1 MANREDGAHLSN
13 ISCEGRL
20 YTEEGKWQ
28 YQKFNEKPDRSR
40 KKTCHAMSGSIEH
53 KEEEIMRTIKKLSV
67 IAVFFLSATL
77 FSAAAGAEK
86 RIGILTFSEEVRYN
100 DTQKGIMDQLNKD
113 GFGEPGVKFTIENAR
128 GSKAKAAELVQKFA
142 AAKMDLIIT
151 IGTTAT
157 IAVTREI
164 KDVPVVFG
172 MVYDPVEA
180 GIAKDWKSSGNN
192 TTGVSPKVAMSKL
205 VSSLKELA
213 PVKKLAVLYTPGEKN
228 TEIQLKELQRIQTS
242 LQIKV
247 IPVILANK
255 EEVARILSSVVHTV
269 DAFYLTG
276 SSIVGT
282 TVPIIVDIANK
293 AKVVTISHLDDLVE
307 KGALLGICANSNL
320 VGHLAGKKAVQ
331 ILKGAKPSS
340 IPIEIEKK
348 LDFILNMK
356 TAKAGQFQIP
366 LSFMKKVTRTI
377 E

>member
-1 MANREDGAHLSN
+1 MTDDDVKIEGIQKGAKM
-13 ISCEGRL
+13 
-20 YTEEGKWQ
+20 GK
-28 YQKFNEKPDRSR
+28 
-40 KKTCHAMSGSIEH
+40 
-53 KEEEIMRTIKKLSV
+53 IKIFIV
-67 IAVFFLSATL
+67 IAVVFSMIVL
-77 FSAAAGAEK
+77 FSAAASAEK

-100 DTQKGIMDQLNKD
+100 DTQRGIMDQLNKD
-113 GFGEPGVKFTIENAR
+113 GFGEPAVKFTIENAR

-157 IAVTREI
+157 IAVTGEI
-164 KDVPVVFG
+164 KNVPVVFG
-172 MVYDPVEA
+172 MVYDHIEA

-205 VSSLKELA
+205 VTSLKELA

-228 TEIQLKELQRIQTS
+228 TEIQLKELQK
-242 LQIKV
+242 LQASQQIRV
-247 IPVILANK
+247 IPIIMAKK
-255 EEVARILSSVVHTV
+255 EEVARTLSSVVHTV

-276 SSIVGT
+276 SGVVGT
-282 TVPIIVDIANK
+282 TVPIIVAIANQ
-293 AKVVTISHLDDLVE
+293 AHVVTITHLDDLVE

-348 LDFILNMK
+348 LDFVLNMK

-366 LSFMKKVTRTI
+366 LSCMKKVTKTI

>member
-1 MANREDGAHLSN
+1 MTDDDVKIEGIQKGAKM
-13 ISCEGRL
+13 
-20 YTEEGKWQ
+20 GK
-28 YQKFNEKPDRSR
+28 
-40 KKTCHAMSGSIEH
+40 
-53 KEEEIMRTIKKLSV
+53 IKIFIV
-67 IAVFFLSATL
+67 IAVVFSMIVL
-77 FSAAAGAEK
+77 FSAAASAEK

-100 DTQKGIMDQLNKD
+100 DTQRGIMDQLNKD
-113 GFGEPGVKFTIENAR
+113 GFGEPAVKFTIENAK
-128 GSKAKAAELVQKFA
+128 GSKAKAAELVQKFV

-157 IAVTREI
+157 IAITREI

-172 MVYDPVEA
+172 MVYDPIEA
-180 GIAKDWKSSGNN
+180 GVAKDWKSSGNN

-205 VSSLKELA
+205 VTSLKELA

-228 TEIQLKELQRIQTS
+228 TEIQLKELQK
-242 LQIKV
+242 LQASQQIRV
-247 IPVILANK
+247 IPIIMAKK
-255 EEVARILSSVVHTV
+255 EEVARTLSSVVHTV

-276 SSIVGT
+276 SGVVGT
-282 TVPIIVDIANK
+282 TVPIIVAIANQ
-293 AKVVTISHLDDLVE
+293 AHVVTITHLDDLVE

-356 TAKAGQFQIP
+356 TAKAGQFQVP

>member
-1 MANREDGAHLSN
+1 M
-13 ISCEGRL
+13 
-20 YTEEGKWQ
+20 GK
-28 YQKFNEKPDRSR
+28 
-40 KKTCHAMSGSIEH
+40 
-53 KEEEIMRTIKKLSV
+53 IKIFIV
-67 IAVFFLSATL
+67 IAVVFSMIVL
-77 FSAAAGAEK
+77 FSAAASAEK

-100 DTQKGIMDQLNKD
+100 DTQRGIMDQLNKD
-113 GFGEPGVKFTIENAR
+113 GFGEPAVKFTIENAK
-128 GSKAKAAELVQKFA
+128 GSKAKAAELVQKFV

-164 KDVPVVFG
+164 KNVPVVFG
-172 MVYDPVEA
+172 MVYDPIEA

-205 VSSLKELA
+205 VTSLKELA

-228 TEIQLKELQRIQTS
+228 TEIQLKELQELQSS

-247 IPVILANK
+247 IPIIMAKK
-255 EEVARILSSVVHTV
+255 EEVARTLSAVVHTV

-276 SSIVGT
+276 SGVVGT
-282 TVPIIVDIANK
+282 TVPIIVAIANQ
-293 AKVVTISHLDDLVE
+293 AHVVTITHLDDLVE

-356 TAKAGQFQIP
+356 TAKAGQFQVP

>member
-1 MANREDGAHLSN
+1 MMW
-13 ISCEGRL
+13 IV
-20 YTEEGKWQ
+20 K
-28 YQKFNEKPDRSR
+28 KF
-40 KKTCHAMSGSIEH
+40 
-53 KEEEIMRTIKKLSV
+53 SV
-67 IAVFFLSATL
+67 IAMVFLVVTL
-77 FSAAAGAEK
+77 FSVEAGAEK
-86 RIGILTFSEEVRYN
+86 RIGILTFSEEVRYY
-100 DTQKGIMDQLNKD
+100 DTQEGIMDQLKKD
-113 GFGEPGVKFTIENAR
+113 GFGEPAVRFTIENAK
-128 GSKAKAAELVQKFA
+128 GSKAKTAELVQKFA
-142 AAKMDLIIT
+142 AAKMDLIFT

-180 GIAKDWKSSGNN
+180 GVAKDWKSSGNN
-192 TTGVSPKVAMSKL
+192 TTGASPKVPMSRL

-228 TEIQLKELQRIQTS
+228 TEIQLKELQK
-242 LQIKV
+242 LQANSQFKV

-255 EEVARILSSVVHTV
+255 EEVPQTLSSVVHTV
-269 DAFYLTG
+269 DAIYLTG
-276 SSIVGT
+276 SGIVGE

-293 AKVVTISHLDDLVE
+293 AHVVTITHLDDLVE

-320 VGHLAGKKAVQ
+320 VGHLAGRKAVL

-356 TAKAGQFQIP
+356 TVKAGQFRIP
-366 LSFMKKVTRTI
+366 PDFMKLVTRTI

>member
-1 MANREDGAHLSN
+1 M
-13 ISCEGRL
+13 
-20 YTEEGKWQ
+20 GK
-28 YQKFNEKPDRSR
+28 
-40 KKTCHAMSGSIEH
+40 
-53 KEEEIMRTIKKLSV
+53 IKIFIV
-67 IAVFFLSATL
+67 IAVVFSMIVL
-77 FSAAAGAEK
+77 FSAAASAEK

-100 DTQKGIMDQLNKD
+100 DTQRGIMDQLNKD
-113 GFGEPGVKFTIENAR
+113 GFGEPAVKFTIENAK
-128 GSKAKAAELVQKFA
+128 GSKAKAAELVRKFA

-164 KDVPVVFG
+164 KNVPVVFG
-172 MVYDPVEA
+172 MVYDPIEA

-228 TEIQLKELQRIQTS
+228 TEIQLKELQELQSS

-247 IPVILANK
+247 IPIIMAKK
-255 EEVARILSSVVHTV
+255 EEVARTLSAVVHTV

-276 SSIVGT
+276 SGVVGT
-282 TVPIIVDIANK
+282 TVPIIVAIANQ
-293 AKVVTISHLDDLVE
+293 AHVVTITHLDDLVE

-356 TAKAGQFQIP
+356 TAKAGQFQVP

>member
-1 MANREDGAHLSN
+1 MKRVLSLFVVMAVMN
-13 ISCEGRL
+13 IL
-20 YTEEGKWQ
+20 
-28 YQKFNEKPDRSR
+28 
-40 KKTCHAMSGSIEH
+40 I
-53 KEEEIMRTIKKLSV
+53 SV
-67 IAVFFLSATL
+67 EAR
-77 FSAAAGAEK
+77 AEK
-86 RIGILTFSEEVRYN
+86 RIGILIFSEEVRYN
-100 DTQKGIMDQLNKD
+100 EVQQGILDQLKKD
-113 GFGEPGVKFTIENAR
+113 GFGEPAIKFTIENAK

-142 AAKMDLIIT
+142 AAKMDLIFT

-180 GIAKDWKSSGNN
+180 GVAKDWKSSGNN
-192 TTGVSPKVAMSKL
+192 STGVSPKVSMSRI

-228 TEIQLKELQRIQTS
+228 TEIQLKELQGIQTS

-247 IPVILANK
+247 IPIILSNK
-255 EEVARILSSVVHTV
+255 EDVAQTLSSVVNTV

-276 SSIVGT
+276 SGVVGT
-282 TVPIIVDIANK
+282 TVPIIVDFANK
-293 AKVVTISHLDDLVE
+293 AHVVTVTHLDDLVA
-307 KGALLGICANSNL
+307 KGVLLGICANPNR
-320 VGHLAGKKAVQ
+320 VGQLAGKKAVQ

-348 LDFILNMK
+348 LDIILNMK
-356 TAKAGQFQIP
+356 TAKAGKFRISP
-366 LSFMKKVTRTI
+366 KFMNSVTKTI

>member
-1 MANREDGAHLSN
+1 M
-13 ISCEGRL
+13 
-20 YTEEGKWQ
+20 GK
-28 YQKFNEKPDRSR
+28 
-40 KKTCHAMSGSIEH
+40 
-53 KEEEIMRTIKKLSV
+53 IKIFIV
-67 IAVFFLSATL
+67 IAVVFSMIVL
-77 FSAAAGAEK
+77 FSAAASAEK

-100 DTQKGIMDQLNKD
+100 DTQRGIMDQLNKD
-113 GFGEPGVKFTIENAR
+113 GFGEPAVKFTIENAK
-128 GSKAKAAELVQKFA
+128 GSKAKAAELVQKFV

-157 IAVTREI
+157 IAITREI

-172 MVYDPVEA
+172 MVYDPIEA
-180 GIAKDWKSSGNN
+180 GVAKDWKSSGNN

-205 VSSLKELA
+205 VTSLKELA

-228 TEIQLKELQRIQTS
+228 TEIQLKELQK
-242 LQIKV
+242 LQASQQIRV
-247 IPVILANK
+247 IPIIMAKK
-255 EEVARILSSVVHTV
+255 EEVARTLSSVVHTV

-276 SSIVGT
+276 SGVVGT
-282 TVPIIVDIANK
+282 TVPIIVAIANQ
-293 AKVVTISHLDDLVE
+293 AHVVTITHLDDLVE

-356 TAKAGQFQIP
+356 TAKAGQFQVP

>member
-1 MANREDGAHLSN
+1 M
-13 ISCEGRL
+13 
-20 YTEEGKWQ
+20 GK
-28 YQKFNEKPDRSR
+28 
-40 KKTCHAMSGSIEH
+40 
-53 KEEEIMRTIKKLSV
+53 IKIFIV
-67 IAVFFLSATL
+67 IAVVFSMIVL
-77 FSAAAGAEK
+77 FSAAASAEK

-100 DTQKGIMDQLNKD
+100 DTQRGIMDQLNKD
-113 GFGEPGVKFTIENAR
+113 GFGEPAVKFTIENAK
-128 GSKAKAAELVQKFA
+128 GSKAKAAELVQKFV

-157 IAVTREI
+157 IAITREI

-172 MVYDPVEA
+172 MVYDPIEA
-180 GIAKDWKSSGNN
+180 GVAKDWKSSGNN

-228 TEIQLKELQRIQTS
+228 TEIQLKELQELQSS

-247 IPVILANK
+247 IPIIMAKK
-255 EEVARILSSVVHTV
+255 EEVARTLSAVVHTV

-276 SSIVGT
+276 SGVVGT
-282 TVPIIVDIANK
+282 TVPIIVAIANQ
-293 AKVVTISHLDDLVE
+293 AHVVTITHLDDLVE

-356 TAKAGQFQIP
+356 TAKAGQFQVP

>member
-1 MANREDGAHLSN
+1 
-13 ISCEGRL
+13 
-20 YTEEGKWQ
+20 
-28 YQKFNEKPDRSR
+28 
-40 KKTCHAMSGSIEH
+40 
-53 KEEEIMRTIKKLSV
+53 V
-67 IAVFFLSATL
+67 VFLVVTL
-77 FSAAAGAEK
+77 FSVEAGAEK
-86 RIGILTFSEEVRYN
+86 RIGILTFSEEVRYY
-100 DTQKGIMDQLNKD
+100 DTQEGIMDQLKED
-113 GFGEPGVKFTIENAR
+113 GFGEPAVKFTIENAK
-128 GSKAKAAELVQKFA
+128 GSKAKTVELVQKFA
-142 AAKMDLIIT
+142 AANMDLIIT
-151 IGTTAT
+151 LGTTAT
-157 IAVTREI
+157 IAVAREI
-164 KDVPVVFG
+164 QDVPVVFG

-228 TEIQLKELQRIQTS
+228 TEIQLKELQEIQAN

-247 IPVILANK
+247 IPVILADK
-255 EEVARILSSVVHTV
+255 EEVAPTLSSVVHTV

-276 SSIVGT
+276 SGIVGT
-282 TVPIIVDIANK
+282 SVPIIVGIANK
-293 AKVVTISHLDDLVE
+293 AHVVTITHLDDLVK
-307 KGALLGICANSNL
+307 KGALLGICANSNR
-320 VGHLAGKKAVQ
+320 VGHLAGRKAVQ

-340 IPIEIEKK
+340 VPIEIEKK

>member
-1 MANREDGAHLSN
+1 M
-13 ISCEGRL
+13 
-20 YTEEGKWQ
+20 
-28 YQKFNEKPDRSR
+28 
-40 KKTCHAMSGSIEH
+40 KKMKIF
-53 KEEEIMRTIKKLSV
+53 IV
-67 IAVFFLSATL
+67 IAAVFSTVTL

-100 DTQKGIMDQLNKD
+100 DTQKGILDQLNKD
-113 GFGEPGVKFTIENAR
+113 GFGEPAVKFTIENAR

-142 AAKMDLIIT
+142 ASKMDLIIT

-157 IAVTREI
+157 IAITREI

-228 TEIQLKELQRIQTS
+228 TEIQLKELQEIQAS

-255 EEVARILSSVVHTV
+255 EEVAPTLSSVVHTV

-276 SSIVGT
+276 SGIVGT

-293 AKVVTISHLDDLVE
+293 AKVVTVSHLDDLVE

-348 LDFILNMK
+348 LDFVLNMK

-366 LSFMKKVTRTI
+366 VSFMKKVTRTI

>member
-1 MANREDGAHLSN
+1 MTDDDVK
-13 ISCEGRL
+13 IEG
-20 YTEEGKWQ
+20 
-28 YQKFNEKPDRSR
+28 
-40 KKTCHAMSGSIEH
+40 I
-53 KEEEIMRTIKKLSV
+53 
-67 IAVFFLSATL
+67 
-77 FSAAAGAEK
+77 
-86 RIGILTFSEEVRYN
+86 
-100 DTQKGIMDQLNKD
+100 QKG
-113 GFGEPGVKFTIENAR
+113 
-128 GSKAKAAELVQKFA
+128 
-142 AAKMDLIIT
+142 AKMGKIKIF
-151 IGTTAT
+151 IAIRTTAT
-157 IAVTREI
+157 IAITREI

-172 MVYDPVEA
+172 MVYDHIEA

-228 TEIQLKELQRIQTS
+228 TEIQLKELQELQSS

-247 IPVILANK
+247 IPIIMAKK
-255 EEVARILSSVVHTV
+255 EEVARTLSAVVHTV

-276 SSIVGT
+276 SGVVGT
-282 TVPIIVDIANK
+282 TVPIIVAIANQ
-293 AKVVTISHLDDLVE
+293 AHVVTITHLDDLVE

-356 TAKAGQFQIP
+356 TAKAGQFQVP

>member
-1 MANREDGAHLSN
+1 M
-13 ISCEGRL
+13 
-20 YTEEGKWQ
+20 GK
-28 YQKFNEKPDRSR
+28 
-40 KKTCHAMSGSIEH
+40 
-53 KEEEIMRTIKKLSV
+53 IKIFIV
-67 IAVFFLSATL
+67 IAVVFSMIVL
-77 FSAAAGAEK
+77 FSAAASAEK

-100 DTQKGIMDQLNKD
+100 DTQRGIMDQLNKD
-113 GFGEPGVKFTIENAR
+113 GFGEPAVKFTIENAK
-128 GSKAKAAELVQKFA
+128 GSKAKAAELVQKFV

-164 KDVPVVFG
+164 KNVPVVFG
-172 MVYDPVEA
+172 MVYDPIEA

-228 TEIQLKELQRIQTS
+228 TEIQLKELQELQSS

-247 IPVILANK
+247 IPIIMAKK
-255 EEVARILSSVVHTV
+255 EEVARTLSSVVHTV

-276 SSIVGT
+276 SGVVGT
-282 TVPIIVDIANK
+282 TVPIIVAIANQ
-293 AKVVTISHLDDLVE
+293 AHVVTITHLDDLVE

-356 TAKAGQFQIP
+356 TAKAGQFQVP

>member
-1 MANREDGAHLSN
+1 
-13 ISCEGRL
+13 
-20 YTEEGKWQ
+20 
-28 YQKFNEKPDRSR
+28 
-40 KKTCHAMSGSIEH
+40 MSGSIEH
-53 KEEEIMRTIKKLSV
+53 KEVKIMRTIKKLSV
-67 IAVFFLSATL
+67 IAVFFLTVTL

-100 DTQKGIMDQLNKD
+100 DTQKGIMDQLNQD
-113 GFGEPGVKFTIENAR
+113 GFGKPGVTFTIENAR

-157 IAVTREI
+157 IAITREI

-228 TEIQLKELQRIQTS
+228 TEIQLKELQEIQAS

-255 EEVARILSSVVHTV
+255 EEVAPTLSSVVHTV

-276 SSIVGT
+276 SGIVGT

-293 AKVVTISHLDDLVE
+293 AKVVTVSHLDDLVE

-348 LDFILNMK
+348 LDLFL
-356 TAKAGQFQIP
+356 T
-366 LSFMKKVTRTI
+366 
-377 E
+377 